1 MERRSI
7 NRVELQGR
15 IGTVRIMSVGD
26 SLVANF
32 SIMTEYQYA
41 TSEGVQVVEASW
53 FNAVAFEKTG
63 ISLEGLTRGASVH
76 LEGRLRNTRYTDA
89 SGCEKFFTEVVVNT
103 LDVIQ

>member
-1 MERRSI
+1 MESKSI

-15 IGTVRIMSVGD
+15 VGTVRVMSVGD

-32 SIMTEYQYA
+32 SIMTEYHYE
-41 TSEGVQVVEASW
+41 TSDGVQVVEASW

-63 ISLEGLTRGASVH
+63 ISLGGLTRGAVAH

-89 SGCEKFFTEVVVNT
+89 NGCEKFFTEVVVAT